1 MYFFYTLVVIIMKEI
16 EKFFKDNKIVLVSLF
31 AIFIV
36 TYGFAGTN
44 SIINID
50 GINDYVIL
58 NKLSDYKLYL
68 SVGRW
73 AWAIIGYIF
82 NYYPVPFLA
91 LIMNGILFSIGGA
104 LLGKIF
110 NIKREVY
117 VILVSTIMMAFPT
130 NVIAYTYLPWQFSIG
145 IGYLLS
151 IVSVYILKYSNNKFK
166 LLLSS
171 LLIGFCT
178 SIYQSF
184 LPLIMVLCIGCLI
197 INFDNSKKLYK
208 EFLKYIVYGFMGVVV
223 YIVGVKLSTLLFN
236 VEMNSYQNADQ
247 MFSINYNISLIKKN
261 LSTLLDTSFGVMF
274 PENIHLMLKIV
285 MFFGVLVSLFKYN
298 VKNMFLYLVLV
309 VLLLISPKIFCFI
322 KPYQFYHI
330 ITLMAYS
337 MFYVVGVTLLLNNFN
352 VIRNNKFRKYF
363 SNFMIVILVIIIFG
377 MIVSANK
384 SFVMARQSTEA
395 SFQYLNRLQMRIE
408 ELDGYSD
415 LEYPKK
421 YYLYRD
427 DPNKTFFLNK
437 FSNKTFLEEQ
447 GVNWTFL
454 SFNGDTI
461 VAFNLLGVDVVEA
474 KVSEE
479 DEKEILKLLKDAKE
493 YPDKSGIFI
502 YKDIVVI
509 KMEL

>member
-1 MYFFYTLVVIIMKEI
+1 MKKI
-16 EKFFKDNKIVLVSLF
+16 EKFFKDNKIVLVALF

-50 GINDYVIL
+50 GIDDYVIL

-73 AWAIIGYIF
+73 GWAIIGYIF

-91 LIMNGILFSIGGA
+91 LIMNGILFSICGV

-110 NIKREVY
+110 NIKKNVY
-117 VILVSTIMMAFPT
+117 IVLVGTVMMIFPT

-151 IVSVYILKYSNNKFK
+151 ILSVYIFKYSNDKFK

-184 LPLIMVLCIGCLI
+184 LPLIMVLCIGSLVL
-197 INFDNSKKLYK
+197 NFNDNKKLFH
-208 EFLKYIVYGFMGVVV
+208 EFIKYIVYGFIGVAI
-223 YIVGVKLSTLLFN
+223 YALGVKLSTFLFN
-236 VEMNSYQNADQ
+236 IEMNSYQNANQ
-247 MFSINYNISLIKKN
+247 MFSLNYNVSLIKEYF
-261 LSTLLDTSFGVMF
+261 LTLLYSSFGVMF
-274 PENIHLMLKIV
+274 PDSIHLLLKIV
-285 MFFGVLVSLFKYN
+285 MFCGVFITLFKYN
-298 VKNMFLYLVLV
+298 TKNVFLYLIMI

-322 KPYQFYHI
+322 KPYQFYHT
-330 ITLMAYS
+330 ITLMPYS
-337 MFYVVGVTLLLNNFN
+337 MFYAVGVSLLLNNLN
-352 VIRNNKFRKYF
+352 IIKRVKFRKYF
-363 SNFMIVILVIIIFG
+363 SNIMIVVLVVISFG
-377 MIVSANK
+377 MVISANK

-408 ELDGYSD
+408 ELDGYND

-427 DPNKTFFLNK
+427 NPNDSFFLNK
-437 FSNKTFLEEQ
+437 FSNKTFYEEQ

-454 SFNGDTI
+454 SFNDDTI
-461 VAFNLLGVDVVEA
+461 AAFNLLGVDVVDA
-474 KVSEE
+474 YVSED
-479 DEKEILKLLKDAKE
+479 DEKEILRLLKDAKK

-502 YKDIVVI
+502 YKDIVVV

>member
-1 MYFFYTLVVIIMKEI
+1 MKKI
-16 EKFFKDNKIVLVSLF
+16 EKFLRDNKRVLVILF
-31 AIFIV
+31 VIFIV

-50 GINDYVIL
+50 GIDDYVIL

-73 AWAIIGYIF
+73 GWAIIGLIF

-91 LIMNGILFSIGGA
+91 LIMNGILFSISGV

-110 NIKREVY
+110 NIKKDSHT
-117 VILVSTIMMAFPT
+117 ILVSTVMMAFPT

-151 IVSVYILKYSNNKFK
+151 ILSVYILKYSNNKFK

-184 LPLIMVLCIGCLI
+184 LPLIIVLCVGTLI
-197 INFDNSKKLYK
+197 LNFDDSKKLFK
-208 EFLKYIVYGFMGVVV
+208 DIFKYVLYGFIGVVI
-223 YIVGVKLSTLLFN
+223 YILGVKLSTYIFN
-236 VEMNSYQNADQ
+236 IEMNSYQFADQ
-247 MFSINYNISLIKKN
+247 MFSINYNIDLIKGY
-261 LSTLLDTSFGVMF
+261 LRTLLNTSFGAMF
-274 PENIHLMLKIV
+274 PDSIHLLLKIV
-285 MFFGVLVSLFKYN
+285 MFIGVFITLLKYN
-298 VKNMFLYLVLV
+298 TKNMFLYIILIIVL
-309 VLLLISPKIFCFI
+309 IFSPRIFCFL
-322 KPYQFYHI
+322 KPYQFYHT

-337 MFYVVGVTLLLNNFN
+337 VFYAVGVSLLLNNFD
-352 VIRNNKFRKYF
+352 VIKKVKFRRYF
-363 SNFMIVILVIIIFG
+363 SNTMIVVLVVISFG
-377 MIVSANK
+377 MMVSANK
-384 SFVMARQSTEA
+384 SFVMAKQSTEA
-395 SFQYLNRLQMRIE
+395 SFQYLNRLQIRIE

-421 YYLYRD
+421 YYLYRKD
-427 DPNKTFFLNK
+427 NEKLLFENPFSSKTYY
-437 FSNKTFLEEQ
+437 SEQ

-454 SFNGDTI
+454 KINEDTI
-461 VAFNLLGVDVVEA
+461 AAFNLLGVDVVDAEI
-474 KVSEE
+474 SED
-479 DEKEILKLLKDAKE
+479 DEEEILKLLESAKE

-502 YKDIVVI
+502 YKDIVVV
-509 KMEL
+509 KMDL